1 MAVLIKKLND
11 LLRGWA
17 YYHRHVVSSEA
28 FSEVDGYVYDRLWDM
43 IRRRHNSK
51 STGWLKENYW
61 SASGKESV
69 FAVKD
74 KTKKGGETLCKVLR
88 VSSIGIR
95 RYIKI
100 KADAN
105 PYLPEYAVYYWRRR
119 HDKESKLLGAMSCR
133 EYRALKAA

>member
-1 MAVLIKKLND
+1 LP
-11 LLRGWA
+11 R
-17 YYHRHVVSSEA
+17 
-28 FSEVDGYVYDRLWDM
+28 
-43 IRRRHNSK
+43 
-51 STGWLKENYW
+51 W

-74 KTKKGGETLCKVLR
+74 KTKKGGETLYKVLR

-105 PYLPEYAVYYWRRR
+105 PYLPEYAGYYWRRR
-119 HDKESKLLGAMSCR
+119 HDKESKLLRAMSCR
-133 EYRALKAA
+133 EYSALKAA